1 MGKTTDT
8 LKSVTKLSLTW
19 IVQDFIL
26 KKMAELLH
34 KRKERVDLGKEKFLT
49 VKLNR
54 LKNSSQRET
63 SEMLFYELIKNFL
76 DKAIVHMVLCAG
88 WTNRPFSSF
97 RFYYIAIIKDTKIIF
112 FFPVIQGIISLYEA
126 RNMPIHLVKSL

>member
-1 MGKTTDT
+1 
-8 LKSVTKLSLTW
+8 
-19 IVQDFIL
+19 
-26 KKMAELLH
+26 MAELLH

-88 WTNRPFSSF
+88 
-97 RFYYIAIIKDTKIIF
+97 
-112 FFPVIQGIISLYEA
+112 
-126 RNMPIHLVKSL
+126 